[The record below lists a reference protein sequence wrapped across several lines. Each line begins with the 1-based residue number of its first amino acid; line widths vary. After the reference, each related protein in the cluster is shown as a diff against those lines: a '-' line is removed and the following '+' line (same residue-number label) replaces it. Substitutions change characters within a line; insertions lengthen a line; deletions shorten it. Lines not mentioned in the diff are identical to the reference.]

1 MKSLIQERKNKDI
14 IDKRIYK
21 ILYLINIY
29 ILNLI
34 FMNKYIFHLI
44 FKKLSN
50 NIFLY
55 YFDFIFNKVYKNLY
69 YYYFFIECK
78 IKFLHKDNL
87 KSFLDIILN
96 RIKQILINKICFFI
110 DAIDGDLAQK
120 IIARVKI
127 LNQVGKTFRFRF

>member
-1 MKSLIQERKNKDI
+1 M
-14 IDKRIYK
+14 
-21 ILYLINIY
+21 ILYL
-29 ILNLI
+29 LN
-34 FMNKYIFHLI
+34 
-44 FKKLSN
+44 
-50 NIFLY
+50 
-55 YFDFIFNKVYKNLY
+55 FIKNLY

-78 IKFLHKDNL
+78 IKVLHKDNL